1 MKILIVGM
9 SVRAVVESAVRSG
22 YRVLALDAFG
32 DQDLKVLAESY
43 ALPRDFRVP
52 YSPRSLYEAARRLQF
67 DSVAYASNLEN
78 HPEVLDLFAASCR
91 IIGNSPQAVRSVRCW
106 PDLFARLAQAGFP
119 VPETICAPTD
129 HRLDLAR
136 RWLVKP
142 LSSGGG
148 HGVHYCR
155 KRSFSATRSMIQ
167 QYIPGKACSASFI
180 ANGVESVLIGI
191 TEQLVGVEQFGAQ
204 GFRYCGSMLP
214 LPEILD
220 PETGK
225 AVIDQA
231 RRISDFLTR
240 SYGLTGVNGF
250 DFVLDGDQ
258 VCLIEVNPRYSASM
272 ELLERAYGLP
282 IYLLHVQ
289 AALDRLLPEFKL
301 ETQLNRGK
309 FFGKS
314 ILFCE
319 TESVVPAT
327 FAHTGPDLRDIPSPG
342 ERLHE
347 GSPVCTILAI
357 RGTYAETFAELVRQ
371 SGKMKEQIYGYT
383 EAHTDHRT
391 VHEAGSRNI
400 KWERAP

>member
-1 MKILIVGM
+1 VHIRQPEINGRKTLVIGI
-9 SVRAVVESAVRSG
+9 SVRAVVESAVRSNCP
-22 YRVLALDAFG
+22 VIALDAFG
-32 DQDLKVLAESY
+32 DQDLKTLAESY
-43 ALPRDFRVP
+43 ALPRDFHVS
-52 YSPRSLYEAARRLQF
+52 YSPRSLYEAGRRLKF
-67 DSVAYASNLEN
+67 DSVAYTSNLEN
-78 HPEVLDLFAASCR
+78 HPEVLDLFAASYR

-106 PDLFARLAQAGFP
+106 PDLFSRLEHAGFP
-119 VPETICAPTD
+119 VPETIYAPTD
-129 HRLDLAR
+129 HELDLTR

-142 LSSGGG
+142 LLSGGG
-148 HGVHYCR
+148 HGVHCFR
-155 KRSFSATRSMIQ
+155 KRSFSAKRSMVQ
-167 QYIPGKACSASFI
+167 QYIPGKAGSASFI

-214 LPEILD
+214 LPEILA

-250 DFVLDGDQ
+250 DFILDGDQ

-272 ELLERAYGLP
+272 ELIERAYGLP
-282 IYLLHVQ
+282 IYVHHVQ

-319 TESVVPAT
+319 MESIVPGT
-327 FAHTGPDLRDIPSPG
+327 FAHTDLDLRDIPSPG
-342 ERLHE
+342 EKLHE
-347 GSPVCTILAI
+347 GSPVCTLLAS
-357 RGTYAETFAELVRQ
+357 RETYAETFAELVRQ
-371 SGKMKEQIYGYT
+371 SGKMKEQIYG
-383 EAHTDHRT
+383 
-391 VHEAGSRNI
+391 
-400 KWERAP
+400 

>member
-1 MKILIVGM
+1 VHIRQPELNGGKTLVIGI
-9 SVRAVVESAVRSG
+9 SVRAVVESAVRDN
-22 YRVLALDAFG
+22 YPVIALDAFG
-32 DQDLKVLAESY
+32 DQDLKALAESY
-43 ALPRDFRVP
+43 ALPRDFHVP
-52 YSPRSLYEAARRLQF
+52 YSPRSLYEAARRLKF

-78 HPEVLDLFAASCR
+78 HPEVLDLFAASYR

-119 VPETICAPTD
+119 VPETICAPTGSA
-129 HRLDLAR
+129 LDLTR

-142 LSSGGG
+142 LLSGGG

-167 QYIPGKACSASFI
+167 QYIPGKACSASFV

-191 TEQLVGVEQFGAQ
+191 TEQLVGVEQFGAH

-214 LPEILD
+214 LPEILE

-225 AVIDQA
+225 SVIDQA
-231 RRISDFLTR
+231 RRISEFLTR

-250 DFVLDGDQ
+250 DFILDGGQ
-258 VCLIEVNPRYSASM
+258 VGLIEVNPRYSASM
-272 ELLERAYGLP
+272 ELIERAYGLP
-282 IYLLHVQ
+282 LYVCHVQ
-289 AALDRLLPEFKL
+289 AALDQLLPEFRL

-319 TESVVPAT
+319 TESIMPAT
-327 FAHTGPDLRDIPSPG
+327 LVRAGLDLRDIPSPG
-342 ERLHE
+342 ERLQE
-347 GSPVCTILAI
+347 GSPVCTLLAA
-357 RGTYAETFAELVRQ
+357 RETYAETFAELVRQ
-371 SGKMKEQIYGYT
+371 SGKMKEQIYG
-383 EAHTDHRT
+383 
-391 VHEAGSRNI
+391 
-400 KWERAP
+400 